1 MFYRFKNTFT
11 YISAKFMTETM
22 RIFFVI
28 FFSLIVYN
36 SAEAQILTSNVEQY
50 PLFEECED
58 GSLKQQENC
67 FRLSLNT
74 FMRSNFKMP
83 KSLVEDNYTGN
94 VTVLFEVTKE
104 GSFKVLYI
112 DAISKELKKEMQ
124 RVFDK
129 LPVVK
134 PATYNGKPAYIQFRY
149 PIYVPFAEGS
159 QININPSNPSLQS
172 ETEKTKKQTD
182 DKESTEYDDLEKEYK
197 KYEYREYESNINI
210 PLSHEVYSRFDPELN
225 RVGTNAHTSVKP
237 FLYGTVNEYYDFKA
251 ENDSLKIKGD
261 SWLHRKFFNERM
273 VRLQG
278 KDYWF
283 TADVAADLQIG
294 KDFGADF
301 GSTYNNTRAA
311 VVQGGI
317 GEHLN
322 FYAAVYESQGR
333 FAEYFNN
340 YAESIRPDGG
350 NPAVIPSRG
359 IAKSYKEDSY
369 DYPIAEGYISYS
381 PSKTFNFQF
390 GHGKNFIGDGYRSLL
405 MSDVASPYP
414 YFKVSTTFWKLKY
427 TNTWMSLRDIR
438 PEVTDSGSF
447 RTKYMATHYLSYNVT
462 KRLNIGLFESVLWEN
477 DNDRGFD
484 LNYLNPIIFYR
495 AIEFSTGSRGGNA
508 LIGLAYKYKISNQL
522 NTYGQLMIDEF
533 SSKDIIGGEGSYKN
547 KIGYQLGLKYFNAFK
562 VDNLYLQLEYNK
574 VRPYSYS
581 HNTVTLNYGH
591 NNQSMAHIRGANFS
605 EAIVIAR
612 YRLKRWYGQA
622 KFMFGAKGYEL
633 TQDKDPYYGGDIYG
647 TEYDRESDLGNRMF
661 QGNKA
666 NFTYGELELG
676 YVVNPATNLK
686 VYGSIIQRNLS
697 PTIKDTELNLVENT
711 TWLNFG
717 LRTDLFNWYYDF

>member
-1 MFYRFKNTFT
+1 
-11 YISAKFMTETM
+11 MTETM
-22 RIFFVI
+22 RNFFVL
-28 FFSLIVYN
+28 FFTLSVVI
-36 SAEAQILTSNVEQY
+36 SAKAQILISDVEQY
-50 PLFEECED
+50 PIFEACENVN
-58 GSLKQQENC
+58 LEQQENC
-67 FRLSLNT
+67 FRQTLNL
-74 FMRSNFKMP
+74 FVKENLQLPENLAKDDYS
-83 KSLVEDNYTGN
+83 GN

-104 GSFKVLYI
+104 GEFKVLYV
-112 DAISKELKKEMQ
+112 DAINGDLKQEVT
-124 RVFDK
+124 RVFLE
-129 LPVVK
+129 LPVIK

-149 PIYVPFAEGS
+149 PIYVPFSGEND
-159 QININPSNPSLQS
+159 INLQKDDS
-172 ETEKTKKQTD
+172 FAQGGNKNAKKID
-182 DKESTEYDDLEKEYK
+182 DRESTEYADVEKAYK
-197 KYEYREYESNINI
+197 KYEYREFESKINI
-210 PLSHEVYSRFDPELN
+210 PFSHEGYSRFDAELN
-225 RVGTNAHTSVKP
+225 RVGTNSHTATKP
-237 FLYGTVNEYYDFKA
+237 FLYQTVNKYYDFKE
-251 ENDSLKIKGD
+251 ENKKLELEGD
-261 SWLHRKFFNERM
+261 SWLHRKFFNEHL

-278 KDYWF
+278 ENYWF
-283 TADVAADLQIG
+283 TADVAADLQVG

-317 GEHLN
+317 GETIN

-333 FAEYFNN
+333 FARYFNN

-359 IAKSYKEDSY
+359 IAKSFKEDSY

-381 PSKTFNFQF
+381 PNETFNLQF

-414 YFKVSTTFWKLKY
+414 YFKINTTFWKFKY

-447 RTKYMATHYLSYNVT
+447 RTKYMATHYLSYNIT

-522 NTYGQLMIDEF
+522 NAYGQLMIDEF
-533 SSKDIIGGEGSYKN
+533 SSKDVVGGENSYKN
-547 KIGYQLGLKYFNAFK
+547 KLGYQLGLKYFNAFK
-562 VDNLYLQLEYNK
+562 IDNLYLQLEYNR
-574 VRPYSYS
+574 VRPYTYS

-591 NNQSMAHIRGANFS
+591 NNQPMAHIRGSNFS
-605 EAIVIAR
+605 ETIAIAR
-612 YRLKRWYGQA
+612 YRLNRWYGQV
-622 KFMFGAKGYEL
+622 KFMFGAKGYEITL
-633 TQDKDPYYGGDIYG
+633 DKDPFYGGDIYG
-647 TEYDRESDLGNRMF
+647 TEDDRIADKGNELY

-666 NFTYGELELG
+666 NFTYAELELG
-676 YVVNPATNLK
+676 YLVNPATNLK
-686 VYGSIIQRNLS
+686 IYTSLIQRNLS
-697 PTIKDTELNLVENT
+697 PTISNTELNLVENT
-711 TWLNFG
+711 TWVNFG
-717 LRTDLFNWYYDF
+717 FRTDLFNWYYDF